1 MAMALNLLFYKKK
14 STIMAFIDYYK
25 IMGVAKDTPQEKIK
39 DAYKKRVKQFHPDLH
54 PDDPKAQYK
63 FQALQEANTVLSDPE
78 KRKLYDQYGERWK
91 EAEQMQQQ
99 GGGFHQDYG
108 GGGFDF
114 SQFEGMGGGGGFSD
128 FFKQMFGGGG
138 FAGGAGFNSAG
149 FARGAAGQGGCG
161 GHGCHTKEPEV
172 TNSQI
177 TIGLTLALLGGEI
190 NLKLSGGAV
199 RLKIKPGTQPGTK
212 MRLPGKGSKRADGTA
227 KDLIL
232 TINVKLPTSLNE
244 EQQKRVRELN
254 L

>member
-1 MAMALNLLFYKKK
+1 MALNLLFYKKK

-99 GGGFHQDYG
+99 GGGFRQDFS

-138 FAGGAGFNSAG
+138 FNRGAG
-149 FARGAAGQGGCG
+149 RQGGCG
-161 GHGCHTKEPEV
+161 GGCHTEPSV
-172 TNSQI
+172 TNTQI

-190 NLKLSGGAV
+190 KLKLPEGAV

-212 MRLPGKGSKRADGTA
+212 MRLAGKGGKRADGTV

-232 TINVKLPTSLNE
+232 TIQVKLPTSLTP
-244 EQQKRVRELN
+244 EQQQQVRELN

>member
-1 MAMALNLLFYKKK
+1 MALKLLFYWKK

-25 IMGVAKDTPQEKIK
+25 ILGVTRDTPQEKIK
-39 DAYKKRVKQFHPDLH
+39 EAYKKRVKQFHPDLH
-54 PDDPKAQYK
+54 PDDPKAKYK

-91 EAEQMQQQ
+91 DAEQMQQQ
-99 GGGFHQDYG
+99 GGGFRQDYG
-108 GGGFDF
+108 GAGGGFDF
-114 SQFEGMGGGGGFSD
+114 SAFEGAGNGGFSD

-138 FAGGAGFNSAG
+138 FGGGFT
-149 FARGAAGQGGCG
+149 GGGSRCG
-161 GHGCHTKEPEV
+161 GHCKPEPEI
-172 TNSQI
+172 TSSQI

-190 NLKLSGGAV
+190 NLKLSTGTV

-232 TINVKLPTSLNE
+232 TINVKLPTSLTA
-244 EQQKRVRELN
+244 EQQQHVRELN